1 MVAVSLKNIDLEPC
15 ICRARQSWARTLQK
29 LRGKL
34 DERGEYEEVH
44 QQHATV
50 QMSAIT
56 GVPHHVSQE
65 LPEEQNVYEA
75 KVC

>member
-1 MVAVSLKNIDLEPC
+1 M
-15 ICRARQSWARTLQK
+15 
-29 LRGKL
+29 
-34 DERGEYEEVH
+34 H

-75 KVC
+75 KVCLDSEFDPFARH